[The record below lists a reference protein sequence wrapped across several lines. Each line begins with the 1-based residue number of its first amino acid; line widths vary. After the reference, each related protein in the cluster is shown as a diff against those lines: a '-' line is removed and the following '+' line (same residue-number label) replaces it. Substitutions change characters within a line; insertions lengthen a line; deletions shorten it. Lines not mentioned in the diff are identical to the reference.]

1 MVRDHHLVQGNDN
14 DGVSDDDEAKTSTDD
29 ECDNDD
35 GRIDILDGLCPDVL
49 AALMEFQMGHSISA
63 SRRENE
69 MPSLSEVEFGI
80 ATVSQATSRSEDTV
94 QIADTLRRLHDLEM
108 STSTADAVSISETT
122 LLSPMNHL
130 HRAENNSIT
139 TTSSIG
145 NHSITHKY
153 VNALTSD
160 GVIRI
165 NHVLSKE
172 LCDACLKFTNQ
183 ALVDEQETSSEH
195 NQQQP
200 KQQSNNDVA
209 DDTMLF
215 GNVFEREHR
224 FDMYLR
230 PTGVIHTSLQSLLN
244 CQSPLGKL
252 FSALLVTSIDTDG
265 TEEVSNAKG
274 NQVIIPLVAPF
285 HELSCLISD
294 PGSIAQPLH
303 PDSLYY
309 PNQAPLWTV
318 FVALQNVSSDM
329 GGTVVVPGTHTMKFH
344 DQLGPSSNNE
354 FRSLVKKE
362 CSYQRADLSIGD
374 CIVMDARTF
383 HYGSANTSD
392 QRRTLLYFT
401 IRNPYHVQ
409 RGYPHC
415 GSLYPDLDGTLTTA
429 QYIL

>member
-1 MVRDHHLVQGNDN
+1 MSDINDEYEN
-14 DGVSDDDEAKTSTDD
+14 TDD
-29 ECDNDD
+29 ESDND
-35 GRIDILDGLCPDVL
+35 RIDVMNGLCPDVL
-49 AALMEFQMGHSISA
+49 AALLEFQIGKTDTSNDQDNETSIQTIETFDKDTLCA
-63 SRRENE
+63 TYRPEDAMR
-69 MPSLSEVEFGI
+69 I
-80 ATVSQATSRSEDTV
+80 AE
-94 QIADTLRRLHDLEM
+94 TLRRLHDRELASSTLAAS
-108 STSTADAVSISETT
+108 STSKDEQYPLDDSEDRIIESFLETT
-122 LLSPMNHL
+122 LLSPMNHQ
-130 HRAENNSIT
+130 RSGETDIT
-139 TTSSIG
+139 AISS
-145 NHSITHKY
+145 NANRNITHKY
-153 VNALTSD
+153 IDTLTSD

-165 NHVLSKE
+165 NNVLSNE

-183 ALVDEQETSSEH
+183 ALDDEQETSLQH
-195 NQQQP
+195 QQQQP
-200 KQQSNNDVA
+200 NKDVS

-265 TEEVSNAKG
+265 TEAVDNAKG

-303 PDSLYY
+303 PDSPYY

-409 RGYPHC
+409 RGYPNC